1 MKITGTIWLDD
12 VVDKLCWKHQVTAT
26 EVEEV
31 LSRKPRI
38 AFKEKG
44 KRDPDENLYVALG
57 TTEAGRY
64 LFVLFILKSHQRA
77 LIITARDMTILEK
90 KYYGKKRA

>member
-1 MKITGTIWLDD
+1 LKIREIIWLDD
-12 VVDKLCWKHQVTAT
+12 VVDKLRWKHHVTAT

-38 AFKEKG
+38 NFMEKG
-44 KRDPDENLYVALG
+44 KHDSDENLYVALG

-64 LFVLFILKSHQRA
+64 LLVLFVLKSNQRA
-77 LIITARDMTILEK
+77 LIITARDMTISEK
-90 KYYGKKRA
+90 QYYEKNKP